1 MSLSSREDDT
11 PKLLIQSF
19 ASSAETADQETSMP
33 SMEKTVPPE
42 PDDAVVREQIL
53 RRFESWL
60 DDVLS
65 QEEPPQGI
73 VSEILSQLQS
83 DSKPLQTDT
92 ENGKGDLYSLWSVL
106 TAQTQETR
114 LQGRAFKQLHDKL
127 APMEDLGNSMTSM
140 LAAHEE
146 SLATARSIAE
156 DARSL
161 HSEQEKKNIQ
171 TAKYQGREEIL
182 NLLLDVRDRLVRG
195 LDSAHKHWHRSSR
208 KVKRNWF
215 RWILRKFRPDGV
227 RMLEATEALVK
238 GYELSLVR
246 IEEAL
251 EQFEVYEIVCKGQPF
266 DPQCMTAV
274 DIEETTQIPE
284 GTVLDVYRIGYKW
297 EDRIFR
303 TAEVKVARQPKNPQ

>member
-1 MSLSSREDDT
+1 MSLPSREDDT

-114 LQGRAFKQLHDKL
+114 HILQIFK
-127 APMEDLGNSMTSM
+127 TS
-140 LAAHEE
+140 
-146 SLATARSIAE
+146 SQDR
-156 DARSL
+156 
-161 HSEQEKKNIQ
+161 QELCQ
-171 TAKYQGREEIL
+171 A
-182 NLLLDVRDRLVRG
+182 
-195 LDSAHKHWHRSSR
+195 SH
-208 KVKRNWF
+208 
-215 RWILRKFRPDGV
+215 WILSCNRQLIEWSK
-227 RMLEATEALVK
+227 
-238 GYELSLVR
+238 SLL
-246 IEEAL
+246 I
-251 EQFEVYEIVCKGQPF
+251 
-266 DPQCMTAV
+266 M
-274 DIEETTQIPE
+274 
-284 GTVLDVYRIGYKW
+284 VL
-297 EDRIFR
+297 
-303 TAEVKVARQPKNPQ
+303 